1 MDPPP
6 FFTRA
11 MEFAKKRGP
20 LVGFLFPYRVMGP
33 SFFKGP
39 AQ

>member
-6 FFTRA
+6 FFLLARRSSQ
-11 MEFAKKRGP
+11 KGGP

>member
-6 FFTRA
+6 FSLLAQRSSQIGGDFS
-11 MEFAKKRGP
+11 FSH
-20 LVGFLFPYRVMGP
+20 RVMGP

-39 AQ
+39 VQ

>member
-6 FFTRA
+6 FFLLARRRSQ
-11 MEFAKKRGP
+11 KGGP

>member
-6 FFTRA
+6 FFLLARRRSQKGGT
-11 MEFAKKRGP
+11 
-20 LVGFLFPYRVMGP
+20 VVSFLFPYRVMGP

>member
-6 FFTRA
+6 FFYLRDGVR
-11 MEFAKKRGP
+11 KKRGP

>member
-1 MDPPP
+1 MEIPP
-6 FFTRA
+6 FFLLARRSSQ
-11 MEFAKKRGP
+11 KGGP